1 MILRVYNKG
10 EEWIMDEKELE
21 ESIEEKANALIDK
34 NTNTEITSL
43 LDEKAKSSDNV
54 KEVIDLLATRN
65 ALSQKETVQKIV
77 NEKDEELRN
86 DAESKRI
93 QAETERVNE
102 EVKKV
107 VAEKEKQIA
116 EYDKLITAKR
126 KEIEE
131 LKAKADEE
139 EAYFERNKE
148 ILKYLNVRSKKSLK
162 TMQVLMIPST
172 IVFFVVQILLFPI
185 TFCGLIIESIVNIL
199 GGVCGSIK
207 NNAFRIIIAIL
218 VLTILVGAFVCV
230 YYFGG
235 DLIAKS
241 FN

>member
-1 MILRVYNKG
+1 
-10 EEWIMDEKELE
+10 MDEKELE
-21 ESIEEKANALIDK
+21 KSIEEKANALIEK

-54 KEVIDLLATRN
+54 KEVIDLLATRT
-65 ALSQKETVQKIV
+65 ALEQQDTVDKIV
-77 NEKDEELRN
+77 DEKSEELRN
-86 DAESKRI
+86 DAESKRVK
-93 QAETERVNE
+93 AETERVNE

-107 VAEKEKQIA
+107 LAEKEKQIA

-172 IVFFVVQILLFPI
+172 IVFFIVQILLFPI

>member
-1 MILRVYNKG
+1 
-10 EEWIMDEKELE
+10 MDEKELE
-21 ESIEEKANALIDK
+21 KSIEEKANALIEK

-54 KEVIDLLATRN
+54 KEVIDLLATRT
-65 ALSQKETVQKIV
+65 ALEQQDTVDKIV
-77 NEKDEELRN
+77 DEKSEELRN
-86 DAESKRI
+86 DAESKRVK
-93 QAETERVNE
+93 AETERVNE

-107 VAEKEKQIA
+107 LAEKEKQIA

-172 IVFFVVQILLFPI
+172 IVFFIVQILLFPI

-235 DLIAKS
+235 DLIA
-241 FN
+241 

>member
-1 MILRVYNKG
+1 
-10 EEWIMDEKELE
+10 MDEKELE
-21 ESIEEKANALIDK
+21 KSIEEKANALIEK

-54 KEVIDLLATRN
+54 KEVIDLLATRT
-65 ALSQKETVQKIV
+65 ALEQQDTVDKIV
-77 NEKDEELRN
+77 DEKSEELRN
-86 DAESKRI
+86 DAESKRVK
-93 QAETERVNE
+93 AETERVNE

-172 IVFFVVQILLFPI
+172 IVFFIVQILLFPI

>member
-21 ESIEEKANALIDK
+21 KSIEEKANALIEK

-54 KEVIDLLATRN
+54 KEVIDLLATRT
-65 ALSQKETVQKIV
+65 ALEQQDTVDKIV
-77 NEKDEELRN
+77 DEKSEELRN
-86 DAESKRI
+86 DAESKRVK
-93 QAETERVNE
+93 AETERVNE

-107 VAEKEKQIA
+107 LAEKEKQIA

-172 IVFFVVQILLFPI
+172 IVFFIVQVLLFPI